1 MGVAVMPPRAPVKVC
16 KFARFVIGAAQARAT
31 REAMI
36 IVDFI
41 LRVVGGLEEWS
52 VVVIEV
58 DKDLVNRKNVMS
70 SQTRKECKTPRRE

>member
-1 MGVAVMPPRAPVKVC
+1 MGVAAMPPRAPVKVC
-16 KFARFVIGAAQARAT
+16 EFARFAIGAAQARAM

-41 LRVVGGLEEWS
+41 LRVVGGLVKWS

-58 DKDLVNRKNVMS
+58 DKNLVDRKNVMS